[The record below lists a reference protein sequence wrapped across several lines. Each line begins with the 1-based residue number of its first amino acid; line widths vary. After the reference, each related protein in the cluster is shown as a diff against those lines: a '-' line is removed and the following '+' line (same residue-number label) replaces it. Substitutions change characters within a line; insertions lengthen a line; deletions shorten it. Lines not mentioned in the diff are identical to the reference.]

1 MIFQDDE
8 LLIRIKSFILI
19 ITIIMDQTMKN
30 SPAVSPAVYY
40 SLILA
45 QFFLP
50 VIAAII
56 DIYCTEPELI
66 LLDKTL
72 YQDPQTWE
80 LAVMSVAGLIILII
94 TFGLCLKKEWARKAY
109 LYSFFPTF
117 LLYFMP
123 YMHWIYM
130 TSYAAIFNDLA
141 FVCSGIL
148 LMILVTPSL
157 YQPIFEHD

>member
-1 MIFQDDE
+1 
-8 LLIRIKSFILI
+8 
-19 ITIIMDQTMKN
+19 MKN
-30 SPAVSPAVYY
+30 HSAVSPTVYY

-45 QFFLP
+45 QFILP
-50 VIAAII
+50 VIAAVI
-56 DIYCTEPELI
+56 DIYSTEPELE

-72 YQDPQTWE
+72 YLEPQAWE
-80 LAVMSVAGLIILII
+80 LGVMAIAGLILLII
-94 TFGLCLKKEWARKAY
+94 TTGLFLKKEWARKAY
-109 LYSFFPTF
+109 LYTFFPTF
-117 LLYFMP
+117 LIYFMP

-157 YQPIFEHD
+157 YQPIFKHD

>member
-1 MIFQDDE
+1 
-8 LLIRIKSFILI
+8 
-19 ITIIMDQTMKN
+19 MKN
-30 SPAVSPAVYY
+30 SPAVSPTVYY

-45 QFFLP
+45 QFILP
-50 VIAAII
+50 IIAAII
-56 DIYCTEPELI
+56 DVYSTEPELK

-80 LAVMSVAGLIILII
+80 FAVMVIVGLILVVI
-94 TFGLCLKKEWARKAY
+94 TIGLLLKKDWARKAY
-109 LYSFFPTF
+109 LYTFFPAF

-157 YQPIFEHD
+157 YQPIFEYD

>member
-1 MIFQDDE
+1 
-8 LLIRIKSFILI
+8 
-19 ITIIMDQTMKN
+19 MKN
-30 SPAVSPAVYY
+30 TPAVSPTVYY
-40 SLILA
+40 SLIIA
-45 QFFLP
+45 QFILP
-50 VIAAII
+50 VIATVI
-56 DIYCTEPELI
+56 DIYSTEPELE

-80 LAVMSVAGLIILII
+80 LMIMGIAGIVLLII
-94 TFGLCLKKEWARKAY
+94 TTGLFLKKEWARKAY
-109 LYSFFPTF
+109 LYTFFPTF
-117 LLYFMP
+117 LIYFMP